1 MSDIFILFYTH
12 FYYIVCFSIAEATES
27 EAVKKSGGS
36 PYFEY
41 KFPKQSDVFKE
52 RMELEAKLDKK
63 EKDAQVKQKKILE
76 LQDKV
81 REFTQMEFQVKEK
94 TRQLEA
100 SNMKRNI
107 SEKELIATRS
117 ELASVK
123 STLGI

>member
-1 MSDIFILFYTH
+1 MFF
-12 FYYIVCFSIAEATES
+12 VAEATES
-27 EAVKKSGGS
+27 EAVTKSEGS
-36 PYFEY
+36 PNFEY
-41 KFPKQSDVFKE
+41 KFPKQSDKLFKE

-63 EKDAQVKQKKILE
+63 EKNVQEKQKKILE

-81 REFTQMEFQVKEK
+81 REFSHMEFQVKEK

-107 SEKELIATRS
+107 FEKELIATRS
-117 ELASVK
+117 ELAGIK